1 MTDCAVVWG
10 TWARYHLVP
19 ILNTKPVA
27 ELNARPAF
35 YCAWCEIELVPGK
48 ACPRCA
54 GPLVSKP

>member
-27 ELNARPAF
+27 ELKRAPSILLR
-35 YCAWCEIELVPGK
+35 WCEMMTLPGK
-48 ACPRCA
+48 RLPALRT
-54 GPLVSKP
+54 GRW

>member
-1 MTDCAVVWG
+1 MTDCEVVWG

-27 ELNARPAF
+27 ELMSPAL
-35 YCAWCEIELVPGK
+35 YCGWCKIELVSGK
-48 ACPRCA
+48 TCPFCQ